1 MWGETLF
8 NIEEDDYGNYQEEGN
23 APEEIELVQGS
34 EMKFKRFKDYYDNW
48 VKRIEFSKKKM
59 PEFQVNRVR
68 QVLQVEFARVE
79 SNISFYDNLEETGDE
94 KVNEFHKIAN
104 TFLTLDTKLSEI
116 ETKVSFYQKINFR
129 LVLIPL
135 DEE

>member
-8 NIEEDDYGNYQEEGN
+8 NIEEDDYGNYQEEGI
-23 APEEIELVQGS
+23 AQEEIELVQGT

-68 QVLQVEFARVE
+68 QVL
-79 SNISFYDNLEETGDE
+79 
-94 KVNEFHKIAN
+94 
-104 TFLTLDTKLSEI
+104 
-116 ETKVSFYQKINFR
+116 
-129 LVLIPL
+129 
-135 DEE
+135 

>member
-48 VKRIEFSKKKM
+48 VERIEFSKKKM

-68 QVLQVEFARVE
+68 QVRQGELARVE

-116 ETKVSFYQKINFR
+116 ETKVSFYQKKSFSAFF
-129 LVLIPL
+129 
-135 DEE
+135 

>member
-48 VKRIEFSKKKM
+48 VERIEFSKKKM

-68 QVLQVEFARVE
+68 QVLQVELARVE

-116 ETKVSFYQKINFR
+116 ETKVSFYQKKSFSAFF
-129 LVLIPL
+129 
-135 DEE
+135 

>member
-23 APEEIELVQGS
+23 AAEEIELVQGS

-68 QVLQVEFARVE
+68 QVLQVELARVE

-116 ETKVSFYQKINFR
+116 ETKVSFYHKKSISALF
-129 LVLIPL
+129 
-135 DEE
+135 